1 MRIAIVSGA
10 SEGPTELNAF
20 DNALY
25 EAEIGDVN
33 LIKVS
38 SMLEANTKVEKLPK
52 LKAGS
57 MVNCVLSS
65 LTSNKKG
72 DELIA
77 CVAVAIGEELGCV
90 VEANGI
96 NQNSDDVKNEAI
108 EMVEYMMNKRDVKIK
123 ELIVEEAH
131 HTVREIGSAIAAVIY
146 IKDEI
151 IEQE

>member
-1 MRIAIVSGA
+1 MKIAIVSGA

-25 EAEIGDVN
+25 EAGIGDVN

-38 SMLEANTKVEKLPK
+38 SMLEADTKVEKLPK

-77 CVAVAIGEELGCV
+77 CVAVAIGDELGCV

-96 NQNSDDVKNEAI
+96 NKNTEDIKNEAVN
-108 EMVEYMMNKRDVKIK
+108 MVKYMMEKRNVKIK

-131 HTVREIGSAIAAVIY
+131 HTVEEIGSAIAAVIY
-146 IKDEI
+146 ITEDI
-151 IEQE
+151 LA

>member
-1 MRIAIVSGA
+1 MKIAIVSGN

-38 SMLEANTKVEKLPK
+38 SMLESNTQVEKLPK

-65 LTSNKKG
+65 ITSTKKG

-96 NQNSDDVKNEAI
+96 NKTPEEIKDEAM
-108 EMVEYMMNKRDVKIK
+108 EMVKYMMNKRNVKIK

-131 HTVREIGSAIAAVIY
+131 HKVKEIGSAIAAVIY
-146 IKDEI
+146 LREDI
-151 IEQE
+151 IEE

>member
-1 MRIAIVSGA
+1 MRIAIVSGNC
-10 SEGPTELNAF
+10 EGPTELNAF

-65 LTSNKKG
+65 LTSKNKG

-77 CVAVAIGEELGCV
+77 CIAVAIGEELGCV

-96 NQNSDDVKNEAI
+96 NQNPEDVKNEAI
-108 EMVEYMMNKRDVKIK
+108 EMVKYMMNKRDVKIK

-131 HTVREIGSAIAAVIY
+131 HTVEEIGSAIAAVIY
-146 IKDEI
+146 ITDDI
-151 IEQE
+151 IEN

>member
-33 LIKVS
+33 VIKVS

-65 LTSNKKG
+65 LTSDNEG

-77 CVAVAIGEELGCV
+77 CVAVAIGDELGCV
-90 VEANGI
+90 VEANGT
-96 NQNSDDVKNEAI
+96 NQNPEDIKSEAI
-108 EMVEYMMNKRDVKIK
+108 EMVKYMMDKRNVRIK

-131 HTVREIGSAIAAVIY
+131 HTVKEIGSAIAAVVY
-146 IKDEI
+146 ITEDILE
-151 IEQE
+151 

>member
-1 MRIAIVSGA
+1 MKIAIVTGKD
-10 SEGPTELNAF
+10 EGPTKLNAF
-20 DNALY
+20 DNALSD
-25 EAEIGDVN
+25 AGIGDVN

-38 SMLEANTKVEKLPK
+38 SMLAGNAEICELPP

-65 LTSNKKG
+65 LISDKKG

-90 VEANGI
+90 VEANGT
-96 NQNSDDVKNEAI
+96 NQNPEDIKNEAI
-108 EMVEYMMNKRDVKIK
+108 EMVKYMMDKRNVKIK

-131 HTVREIGSAIAAVIY
+131 HTVKEIGSAIAAVIY
-146 IKDEI
+146 ITEDILE
-151 IEQE
+151 

>member
-52 LKAGS
+52 LKAGA

-65 LTSNKKG
+65 LTSDNEG

-90 VEANGI
+90 VEANGT
-96 NQNSDDVKNEAI
+96 NQNPEDIKNEAI
-108 EMVEYMMNKRDVKIK
+108 EMVKYMMDKRNVKIK

-131 HTVREIGSAIAAVIY
+131 HTVKEIGSTIAAVIY
-146 IKDEI
+146 ITDDILE
-151 IEQE
+151 